1 MNNMNL
7 REIKRLI
14 AIVAESKVSH
24 FSIESEGVKIDIKKE
39 LNGHAVAQTVSTE
52 IPVGVIPQAIVPQGA
67 PVPAEEPAVPSSK
80 SDDSL
85 VAIKAQMVGTFY
97 AAANPDAD
105 PFVSKGATLEKGQV
119 VCIIEAMKLF
129 NEIESEI
136 SGVVEKVCVKSG
148 EPVEYGQELFLIRV
162 NE

>member
-1 MNNMNL
+1 MNL

-105 PFVSKGATLEKGQV
+105 PFVSKGATLEKGKWFV
-119 VCIIEAMKLF
+119 L
-129 NEIESEI
+129 
-136 SGVVEKVCVKSG
+136 
-148 EPVEYGQELFLIRV
+148 
-162 NE
+162 